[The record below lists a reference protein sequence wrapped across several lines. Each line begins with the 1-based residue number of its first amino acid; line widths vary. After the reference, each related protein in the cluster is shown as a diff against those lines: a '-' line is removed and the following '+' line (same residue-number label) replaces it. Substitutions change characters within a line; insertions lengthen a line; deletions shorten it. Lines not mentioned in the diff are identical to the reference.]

1 MLKFLNNSIEEIN
14 EVVILTAEKLKIPTI
29 IVEKDI
35 WVSLILFF
43 LFKQSKYR
51 EFFQFKGGTSLSKG
65 YNLINR
71 FSEDVDIVLN
81 ESAINIKLMD
91 LYQES
96 KSKRSIKIQK
106 INEHALNFYENELIP
121 EMISY
126 FKNNITHKLTVTLS
140 REELSIYVK
149 YPSGFDNEYIKNEVK
164 IEIGPI
170 SAWNPNQKLILDS
183 YVYKAYPALFD
194 EGEYEVVVTSPD
206 RTFIEKLL
214 ILHREANRLDNY
226 PIRYSRHYYDVYK
239 MYISYYQKRIN
250 LQDELIDDVRTFHEI
265 FYYRKWADFANAKK
279 EVLN

>member
-106 INEHALNFYENELIP
+106 INQNT
-121 EMISY
+121 
-126 FKNNITHKLTVTLS
+126 K
-140 REELSIYVK
+140 
-149 YPSGFDNEYIKNEVK
+149 D
-164 IEIGPI
+164 
-170 SAWNPNQKLILDS
+170 
-183 YVYKAYPALFD
+183 
-194 EGEYEVVVTSPD
+194 
-206 RTFIEKLL
+206 
-214 ILHREANRLDNY
+214 
-226 PIRYSRHYYDVYK
+226 
-239 MYISYYQKRIN
+239 
-250 LQDELIDDVRTFHEI
+250 
-265 FYYRKWADFANAKK
+265 
-279 EVLN
+279 